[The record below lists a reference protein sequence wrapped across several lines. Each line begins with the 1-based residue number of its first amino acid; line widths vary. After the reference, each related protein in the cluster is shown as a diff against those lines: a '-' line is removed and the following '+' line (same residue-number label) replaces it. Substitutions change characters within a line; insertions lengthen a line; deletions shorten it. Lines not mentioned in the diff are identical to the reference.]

1 MTLVFFGVAFGRLY
15 PVFMTWQVKQGK
27 TIPTNSLGS
36 LPGNAFQAT
45 GSLRLLQWS
54 LPSLV
59 IAGILIVADF
69 CIQWR
74 MLVFILSLFNNAV
87 QTGPSWGSRR
97 ISATKIG
104 LFKQPRIQRLLAHN
118 ILQIWMTL
126 GEARSQNS
134 LVLGYI
140 GAATLFGRDG
150 SPFITSA
157 ADLKMVLHNV
167 RMGGVPEFKVE
178 FMPDDSA
185 LVYMDAKVPL
195 ECESTHPVKIEQSTI
210 DSNDVIEK
218 PMKTTALVLNCTFRS
233 MRPSGIYMSLQG
245 QFRLLKLH
253 LY

>member
-1 MTLVFFGVAFGRLY
+1 MLSKPRIAAVAAM
-15 PVFMTWQVKQGK
+15 V
-27 TIPTNSLGS
+27 PTELGDCRDS
-36 LPGNAFQAT
+36 DCCRFLH
-45 GSLRLLQWS
+45 S
-54 LPSLV
+54 
-59 IAGILIVADF
+59 VADVGLPF
-69 CIQWR
+69 
-74 MLVFILSLFNNAV
+74 VTV
-87 QTGPSWGSRR
+87 QQCGPN
-97 ISATKIG
+97 IG
-104 LFKQPRIQRLLAHN
+104 LFKQPEIQRLLAHN

-218 PMKTTALVLNCTFRS
+218 PMKTTALVPNCTFRS